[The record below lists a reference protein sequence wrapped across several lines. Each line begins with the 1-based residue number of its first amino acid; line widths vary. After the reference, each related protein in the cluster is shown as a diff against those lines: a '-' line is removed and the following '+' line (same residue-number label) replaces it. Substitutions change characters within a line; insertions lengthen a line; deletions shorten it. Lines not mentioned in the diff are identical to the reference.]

1 LFDKEGIRMQKRT
14 QGSRLAARCLAPAT
28 GLVLALGSLGALAQ
42 STATGQFNVNVT
54 LTPKCEVFN
63 TGGATTAIPDLPLS
77 YTSFQTAASTAS
89 TNFKVRCTN
98 TLGYGLALDTASL
111 TDSSTGLQLAL
122 ALSSSA
128 AHSATPTAALSALT
142 GNGNAGQTYY
152 VHGTLAANQDG
163 SSTPGAANNLS
174 TLTISY

>member
-1 LFDKEGIRMQKRT
+1 MQKRT
-14 QGSRLAARCLAPAT
+14 RGSHPGARWLAPAA
-28 GLVLALGSLGALAQ
+28 GLALALGSLGAQAQ

-54 LTPKCEVFN
+54 LTPRCEVFN
-63 TGGATTAIPDLPLS
+63 TGGVTTSIPDLALS
-77 YTSFQTAASTAS
+77 YTSFQTSASTGS

-111 TDSSTGLQLAL
+111 TDGTTGLQLAL

-128 AHSATPTAALSALT
+128 THSATPTAALSTLT

-163 SSTPGAANNLS
+163 SSTPGTPNKLR